1 MRNRTAGRPRLLAF
15 FCCLAYFA
23 SYVTRINYIAVRLA
37 IADEL
42 MLSAPELVA
51 ELGIAISAASI
62 TYGIG
67 QLVSGVLGDRL
78 PPIALVCVGL
88 GGAVFC
94 NLLMPLLY
102 PSVYWMALVWG
113 VNGFFQSL
121 IRPPLGRI
129 IAANYDE
136 KGYIDT
142 CVAVSNSSQVATVLV
157 YLIIPLCLRLF
168 DREWRPAFYL
178 PVAVGLVTLGF
189 WLLLVPKF
197 CAETVNPAEADTAN
211 ANREE
216 SRPEPL
222 WPLLCRSGLLIM
234 IPAVLIHGLLRD
246 GITAWMPDFIS
257 EVGGLGTSISILTTA
272 ILPIF
277 CIVCVLLAKRIC
289 SALPSDGVS
298 SALLFGVCTASAAG
312 ILPLLDH
319 VTPVTFVITV
329 ILMALITG
337 CMHGVNHIF
346 ITRIPG
352 AFRQVGRVSGIVG
365 ILNAITYLGGALS
378 PYAVALVA
386 ARGGWGRAVLLW
398 TVLAALSVALCL
410 AACRKWNRFKKNGV
424 HTGPNK

>member
-1 MRNRTAGRPRLLAF
+1 MKKNVSRKLSRKPQLLSF

-42 MLSAPELVA
+42 VMSYPELVA

-67 QLVSGVLGDRL
+67 QLFSGLLGDRL
-78 PPIALVCVGL
+78 PPIPLVCAGL
-88 GGAVFC
+88 GGAVLC
-94 NLLMPLLY
+94 NLFMPILY
-102 PSVYWMALVWG
+102 PSVYLMALVWG
-113 VNGFFQSL
+113 INGFFQSL

-142 CVAVSNSSQVATVLV
+142 CVAVSNSSQIATILV

-168 DREWRPAFYL
+168 DREWRLAFYL
-178 PVAVGLVTLGF
+178 PVTVGLIALVF
-189 WLLLVPKF
+189 WCALVPSLCLK
-197 CAETVNPAEADTAN
+197 TAN
-211 ANREE
+211 QVEAVPNVADCGNDH
-216 SRPEPL
+216 PEPI

-234 IPAVLIHGLLRD
+234 IPAVLVHGLLRD

-257 EVGGLGTSISILTTA
+257 EVGGLGTSVSILTTA
-272 ILPIF
+272 ILPLF
-277 CIVCVLLAKRIC
+277 CIVCVLLAKKIC
-289 SALPSDGVS
+289 AALPSDGIS
-298 SALLFGVCTASAAG
+298 AALLFGVCTVSASC
-312 ILPLLDH
+312 ILPLLDR
-319 VTPVTFVITV
+319 VTPVTLVITV

-337 CMHGVNHIF
+337 CMHGTNHIF

-352 AFRQVGRVSGIVG
+352 AFKSVGRVSGIVG

-386 ARGGWGRAVLLW
+386 SHGGWSRAVMLW
-398 TVLAALSVALCL
+398 VALAALSVLLCIV
-410 AACRKWNRFKKNGV
+410 ACRKWNLFKT
-424 HTGPNK
+424 HS